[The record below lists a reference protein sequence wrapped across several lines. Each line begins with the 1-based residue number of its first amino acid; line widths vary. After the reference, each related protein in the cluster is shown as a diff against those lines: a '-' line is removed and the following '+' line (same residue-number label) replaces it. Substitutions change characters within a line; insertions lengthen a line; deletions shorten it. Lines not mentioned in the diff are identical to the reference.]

1 MIITIRRIIRLR
13 RMTHPCL
20 TPLFTSFSIQVVISC
35 LDAKSHFLINKAG
48 RVPDQCSV
56 ELVMRLA
63 PGLPLPDGNVRRS
76 LSLSLSLYLSVCG
89 CVCVYTTWSPSV
101 VFLFYYNLLV
111 HANEPPHICQRASSY
126 MQRSLLIYANEPPH
140 VRQRA
145 SAPICLLQDQAFP
158 GFVQSFLKDMFP
170 KSNGCRKH

>member
-1 MIITIRRIIRLR
+1 MIQRDAGFDSCNSLPCPAPSCNAISSIIFAAQITQMRLNVNSAN
-13 RMTHPCL
+13 PE
-20 TPLFTSFSIQVVISC
+20 TPLSSPASPTLSPS
-35 LDAKSHFLINKAG
+35 L
-48 RVPDQCSV
+48 
-56 ELVMRLA
+56 
-63 PGLPLPDGNVRRS
+63 S